1 MSKGFSFEKLFFTFI
16 FMSHKKLTQKKVKSA
31 ELLEI
36 TLLDNIIVRQNT
48 YFSFS
53 DEHEL

>member
-16 FMSHKKLTQKKVKSA
+16 FMRNNKLTQKKVKSA
-31 ELLEI
+31 KLLEI
-36 TLLDNIIVRQNT
+36 TVPDYIIVGQNT
-48 YFSFS
+48 YFSFA

>member
-1 MSKGFSFEKLFFTFI
+1 
-16 FMSHKKLTQKKVKSA
+16 MSHKKLTQKKVKSA

-36 TLLDNIIVRQNT
+36 TVHDYIIVGQNT
-48 YFSFS
+48 YFSFA